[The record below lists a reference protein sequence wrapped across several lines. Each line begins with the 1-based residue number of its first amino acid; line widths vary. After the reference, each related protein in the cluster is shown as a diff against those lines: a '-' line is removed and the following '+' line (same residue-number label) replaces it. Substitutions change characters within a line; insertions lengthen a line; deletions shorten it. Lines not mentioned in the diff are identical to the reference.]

1 MTLQCSGERSPT
13 STVRSRAGV
22 HELPRN
28 AGGYVTID
36 LVLDAGAISQLANR
50 AESSRLDWRPQ
61 SRRLLPSRLDRRW
74 QCRGQVRPFH
84 TVQYQRLQR
93 HPAILLTT

>member
-1 MTLQCSGERSPT
+1 MTLQCSGEPSPT
-13 STVRSRAGV
+13 STVRTRAGV

-50 AESSRLDWRPQ
+50 AESSRLDWAAVEASAAIAAR
-61 SRRLLPSRLDRRW
+61 RRW
-74 QCRGQVRPFH
+74 QCRGQARPFH
-84 TVQYQRLQR
+84 IVQYQRLQR